1 MSQIIKKF
9 SDFQSTNEDFSLGSL
24 ISSAGEGLVDV
35 AKGKLLEWAYGYF
48 GVNPDSLLGTI
59 LTNVV
64 EQIDIA
70 EYSQFIS
77 GEINVR
83 DMAPKLA
90 DATIET
96 ISEMG
101 IDPMMDRISGKLGY
115 EIDKDGLV
123 YRTIK
128 EMISNQ
134 TRQADFRKTL
144 IDLWTW
150 VLGGTSSGS
159 QSAFPNTTGKNPL
172 SVTPQEAQ
180 KLASNPAV
188 QRAASQ
194 SKTDPMDLIS
204 NLLGGT
210 PGRGS
215 VTP

>member
-9 SDFQSTNEDFSLGSL
+9 SDFQSTNEDFSLSSL
-24 ISSAGEGLVDV
+24 VSSAGEGLVDV
-35 AKGKLLEWAYGYF
+35 AKGKLTEYLYGYF
-48 GVNPDSLLGTI
+48 GVKPESLLGTI
-59 LTNVV
+59 ITNFV
-64 EQIDIA
+64 EQVDIA
-70 EYSQFIS
+70 EYPQFIS
-77 GEINVR
+77 GEISVR

-101 IDPMMDRISGKLGY
+101 IDGIATRFKV
-115 EIDKDGLV
+115 EDKNGWI
-123 YRTIK
+123 YRTLK
-128 EMISNQ
+128 EMLSNQ
-134 TRQADFRKTL
+134 TRQADLRKTL
-144 IDLWTW
+144 VELWTW

-188 QRAASQ
+188 QKAADKSN
-194 SKTDPMDLIS
+194 TNPMDLIS

-210 PGRGS
+210 PGRGT
-215 VTP
+215 VGQ

>member
-9 SDFQSTNEDFSLGSL
+9 SDFQSTNEDFSLSSL
-24 ISSAGEGLVDV
+24 IGSAGEGLVDV
-35 AKGKLLEWAYGYF
+35 AKGKLTEYLYGYF
-48 GVNPDSLLGTI
+48 GVKPESLLGTI
-59 LTNVV
+59 LTNFV
-64 EQIDIA
+64 EQVDIA
-70 EYSQFIS
+70 EYPQFIS
-77 GEINVR
+77 GEISVR

-101 IDPMMDRISGKLGY
+101 IDGIATRFKV
-115 EIDKDGLV
+115 EDKNGWI
-123 YRTIK
+123 YRTLK
-128 EMISNQ
+128 EMLSNQ
-134 TRQADFRKTL
+134 TRQADLRKTL
-144 IDLWTW
+144 VELWTW

-188 QRAASQ
+188 QKAADKSN
-194 SKTDPMDLIS
+194 TNPMDLIS

-210 PGRGS
+210 QGRGM
-215 VTP
+215 VG

>member
-9 SDFQSTNEDFSLGSL
+9 SDFQSTNEDFSLSSL

-35 AKGKLLEWAYGYF
+35 AKGKLTEYLYGYF
-48 GVNPDSLLGTI
+48 GVKPDSLLGTI
-59 LTNVV
+59 LTNFV
-64 EQIDIA
+64 EQVDIA
-70 EYSQFIS
+70 EYPQFIS
-77 GEINVR
+77 GEISVR

-96 ISEMG
+96 ISDMG
-101 IDPMMDRISGKLGY
+101 IDGIATKFKV
-115 EIDKDGLV
+115 EDKEGWI

-128 EMISNQ
+128 EMLSNQ

-144 IDLWTW
+144 IELWTW

-188 QRAASQ
+188 QKAADQ
-194 SKTDPMDLIS
+194 SNTNPMDLIT

-210 PGRGS
+210 PGKGS

>member
-9 SDFQSTNEDFSLGSL
+9 SDFQSTNEDFSLSSL
-24 ISSAGEGLVDV
+24 IGSAGEGLVDV
-35 AKGKLLEWAYGYF
+35 AKGKLTEYLYGYF
-48 GVNPDSLLGTI
+48 GVKPESLLGTI
-59 LTNVV
+59 ITNFV
-64 EQIDIA
+64 EQVDIA
-70 EYSQFIS
+70 EYPQFIS
-77 GEINVR
+77 GEISVR

-101 IDPMMDRISGKLGY
+101 IDGIATRFKV
-115 EIDKDGLV
+115 EDKNGWI
-123 YRTIK
+123 YRTLK
-128 EMISNQ
+128 EMLSNQ
-134 TRQADFRKTL
+134 TRQADLRKTL
-144 IDLWTW
+144 VELWTW

-188 QRAASQ
+188 QRAADKSN
-194 SKTDPMDLIS
+194 TNPMDLIS

-210 PGRGS
+210 PGRGT
-215 VTP
+215 VGQ